1 MAVLRRSKSDWVFI
15 GIGGDFDRNTHE
27 LYIVKNLLA
36 RGFDKFFAECGR
48 YYGHFWTQLF
58 LNNFWSGRLHTL
70 DSNDFETKVELS
82 INFLAHVCI

>member
-48 YYGHFWTQLF
+48 YYGHF
-58 LNNFWSGRLHTL
+58 
-70 DSNDFETKVELS
+70 
-82 INFLAHVCI
+82 